1 MFDPRSV
8 ITRWTLL
15 HLYRL
20 LGRTVDVERQ
30 AAELIRLR
38 PNYAP
43 TYSELGLAY
52 EAAGDFAKSV
62 EAFDAY
68 VTLAPN
74 FADTNEIRSRAER
87 IRGQTRRL
95 PPSLRQ

>member
-1 MFDPRSV
+1 MFNPRSV

-15 HLYRL
+15 HVHRL
-20 LGRTVDVERQ
+20 LGRTADVERQ
-30 AAELIRLR
+30 AAELIRLH

-68 VTLAPN
+68 VNLAPN
-74 FADTNEIRSRAER
+74 FAGTNEIRSRAER
-87 IRGQTRRL
+87 IRGQTRRP